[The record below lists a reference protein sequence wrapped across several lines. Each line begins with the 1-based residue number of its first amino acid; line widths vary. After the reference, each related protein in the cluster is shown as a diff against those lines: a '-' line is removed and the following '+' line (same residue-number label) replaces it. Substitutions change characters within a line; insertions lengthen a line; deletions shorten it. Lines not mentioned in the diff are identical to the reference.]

1 MNNKGFTLIELVIV
15 IGIVGVLTGGLAFY
29 GRSAE
34 RQIIL
39 FKDQAKIVAA
49 LLKAKFLTISTYS
62 SEADAPCGYG
72 VHINR
77 ARKEIIIFKDL
88 VNIGDSCVNAS
99 NSYTGNY
106 NCDNTDISSDYGLL
120 ECVEKLTLDKLIDFS
135 NLTDLENIVYIP
147 PNPYVIINKD
157 DAINRAQIEIQ
168 TFDGVAKRIITII
181 NNGQITTQ

>member
-39 FKDQAKIVAA
+39 FRDQAKIVAA
-49 LLKAKFLTISTYS
+49 LLKAKSLTISTYS

-72 VHINR
+72 VSFDQPS
-77 ARKEIIIFKDL
+77 KTIIIFKDRA
-88 VNIGDSCVNAS
+88 VNPNCSDADNV
-99 NSYTGNY
+99 YTGNSPCIVADL
-106 NCDNTDISSDYGLL
+106 NVDCEL
-120 ECVEKLTLDKLIDFS
+120 EKLTLDAKTIEFS
-135 NLTDLENIVYIP
+135 NLTLKDIVYIP
-147 PNPYVIINKD
+147 PNPDVIITD
-157 DAINRAQIEIQ
+157 IDGVEQTSAQIEIQ
-168 TFDGVAKRIITII
+168 TFDGAVKRTITII